1 MKLRDTSILIALAVT
16 AGCSSYDPPRT
27 NGPGYGYSAGS
38 GFPQTPPPAPRPA
51 PLVDRTS
58 TQISDLQAENRRLQ
72 AQITELRGADR
83 LAAAEIARL
92 KSMVCELGKI
102 ASRLNFRKGSD
113 GRYQAL
119 ASPELSTPPA
129 EYCT

>member
-1 MKLRDTSILIALAVT
+1 MKLRDTSMLIAFAMA
-16 AGCSSYDPPRT
+16 AGCNTYDPPRT
-27 NGPGYGYSAGS
+27 SRPGYGYSGAD
-38 GFPQTPPPAPRPA
+38 FPQAQPVAPTRPA
-51 PLVDRTS
+51 PVVDRTAN
-58 TQISDLQAENRRLQ
+58 QISDLQAENRRLQ

-102 ASRLNFRKGSD
+102 ASRLDFRKGSD

-119 ASPELSTPPA
+119 ASPELSKPPA

>member
-1 MKLRDTSILIALAVT
+1 MLIALAVT
-16 AGCSSYDPPRT
+16 AGCSTYDPPRV
-27 NGPGYGYSAGS
+27 NGRPYGYDGPSSPLA
-38 GFPQTPPPAPRPA
+38 PPPAPRPA
-51 PLVDRTS
+51 PVVDRTA

-119 ASPELSTPPA
+119 ATPELSTPPA